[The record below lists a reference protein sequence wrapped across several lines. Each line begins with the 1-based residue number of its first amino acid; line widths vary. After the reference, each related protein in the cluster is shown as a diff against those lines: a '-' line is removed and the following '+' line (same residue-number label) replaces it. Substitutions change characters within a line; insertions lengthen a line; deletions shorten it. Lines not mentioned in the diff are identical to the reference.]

1 MVIIE
6 CGFGYSLRDMCEI
19 ANFDFF
25 SNPFIPGQRLD
36 YYTKF
41 LKPLHDV
48 LASYKKVWTNSLKAK
63 RNNNFKRITRIQL
76 PTKIVDD
83 TQYVLDGPEMIDYL
97 GDLNNWINTL
107 KDEQGTVG
115 DNNNALGFQFNFQY
129 INRLLE

>member
-1 MVIIE
+1 MVRIE

-63 RNNNFKRITRIQL
+63 RNENLKIITRIQL

-83 TQYVLDGPEMIDYL
+83 TLYTLDGPEMIDYL
-97 GDLNNWINTL
+97 GNLENWIQGL
-107 KDEQGTVG
+107 KDEYGIVGT
-115 DNNNALGFQFNFQY
+115 NNNALGFQFNFQY
-129 INRLLE
+129 KNRLLE